1 MRFRLSDVPGARLVG
16 DDVEFDGATIDSRR
30 VGGGELFVAVVAERD
45 GHDYIPHA
53 LDAGAAG
60 YLTSREPDAAAARG
74 PCAVVPDTAAALAD
88 LGRLARSRLPERVVG
103 ITGSTGKTSTKDL
116 LGAVVQRA
124 GNAGVSEGSHNNEL
138 GLPLSLLNA
147 PEGAW
152 AAVLEMGARGPG
164 HIRWLCA
171 IARPTVGL
179 VTNVG
184 LSHTEFLGSIEGVAA
199 AKSEL
204 IEGLPASGIAV
215 LNASDERVMAMAG
228 RTQASVLTFGVETG
242 DVRAVNVRTDDE
254 LRASLTLETPW
265 GRADLRLEVRG
276 AHQAANAAAAA
287 AAGLALGV
295 SLAEVAAGLAEAVSS
310 RWRMDVRRSPG
321 GVLVL
326 NDAYN
331 ANPASTE
338 AALRAL
344 ASVPATGRRVAVLG
358 PMLELGAVS
367 AGEHRRMADLAAAH
381 GIDVVAVGTVDYGI
395 PPADDVEAVLAGL
408 GPGDAV
414 LFKGS
419 RAAGLEKLAL
429 GMLAADGVGDG
440 DGDRGGVRDG
450 DRAG

>member
-16 DDVEFDGATIDSRR
+16 DDVEFEGATIDSRR
-30 VGGGELFVAVVAERD
+30 VEGGELFVPVVAERD
-45 GHDYIPHA
+45 GHDYIGSA
-53 LDAGAAG
+53 LAAGAAA
-60 YLTSREPDAAAARG
+60 YVTSREPDATAAGPG
-74 PCAVVPDTAAALAD
+74 PCAVVADTAAALAD
-88 LGRLARSRLPERVVG
+88 LGRLARGRLPERVVG

-124 GNAGVSEGSHNNEL
+124 GDAGVSEGSQNNEL
-138 GLPLSLLNA
+138 GLPLTLVNA

-204 IEGLPASGIAV
+204 IEALPASGVAI
-215 LNASDERVMAMAG
+215 LNAADERVMAMAEL
-228 RTQASVLTFGVETG
+228 TQAHALTFGVETG

-254 LRASLTLETPW
+254 LRASFTLETPW
-265 GRADLRLEVRG
+265 GSTDLRLDVRG
-276 AHQAANAAAAA
+276 AHQAGNAAAAA
-287 AAGLALGV
+287 AAALALGV
-295 SLAEVAAGLAEAVSS
+295 SLAEVAAGLAEAVPS
-310 RWRMDVRRSPG
+310 RWRMDVQRSPG
-321 GVLVL
+321 GAIVL

-344 ASVPATGRRVAVLG
+344 ASVPAVGRRVAVLG
-358 PMLELGAVS
+358 PMLELGTVS
-367 AGEHRRMADLAAAH
+367 AAEHRRMADVAAAH

-395 PPADDVEAVLAGL
+395 PPSDDVEAVLAGL
-408 GPGDAV
+408 GAGDAV

-429 GMLAADGVGDG
+429 AMLAPDG
-440 DGDRGGVRDG
+440 DGSGQW
-450 DRAG
+450 